1 MPESRPNVIAGAASA
16 CLLAAAVLLAAAEPT
31 LAQDVKKIF
40 AEAAEKGKEAT
51 EGAILL
57 VRIVGI
63 AMLVVIGIWGIFS
76 GFRGQV
82 LVKGFGVAVGLL
94 VITFAEQ
101 LVDWIFNPPS
111 L

>member
-1 MPESRPNVIAGAASA
+1 MPESRSNVIVGAALA
-16 CLLAAAVLLAAAEPT
+16 CLLAVALLLAAAEPA
-31 LAQDVKKIF
+31 LAQDVKRIF
-40 AEAAEKGKEAT
+40 GEAAEKGKEAT

-63 AMLVVIGIWGIFS
+63 AMLVIIGVWGIVS

-82 LVKGFGVAVGLL
+82 LVKGFGVAIGLL

-101 LVDWIFNPPS
+101 LVDWIFTAPT